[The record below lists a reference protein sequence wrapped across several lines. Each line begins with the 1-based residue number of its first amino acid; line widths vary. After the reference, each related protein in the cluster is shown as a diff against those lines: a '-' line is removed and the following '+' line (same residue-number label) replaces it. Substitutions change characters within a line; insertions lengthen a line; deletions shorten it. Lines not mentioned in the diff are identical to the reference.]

1 MDDRTSYNAPQ
12 AQKTKNSLKPV
23 LIAVLVSFILGGGG
37 VYYLLRGDQ
46 LPDIAPFNVKNT
58 EADQALSEA
67 ASDEAVLEIIAEEP
81 EPEQAAAE
89 AREAVERVEQVVE
102 QQGGLDYRLAAME
115 QRLTRLDLQAE
126 QAAGNAARAE
136 DLLIAF
142 ATRRSI
148 ERGTDLGYL
157 TDQLR
162 LRFAEERPNAVQT
175 VINVAQDPV
184 TLDQLLTQLDGLS
197 VSLVQAPASEGA
209 WARLGREVSQ
219 LFVVRNEDTPS
230 PRAER
235 RLERARLFIETGQ
248 IDNAVLEVSNLPNAE
263 QAADWIED
271 AKRYA
276 AGRRALE
283 VLETAAILGPRDAS
297 EEEQS

>member
-1 MDDRTSYNAPQ
+1 MNDSTPYRAPQ
-12 AQKTKNSLKPV
+12 AQKTKSSLKPV
-23 LIAVLVSFILGGGG
+23 LIAVLASFILGGGG

-46 LPDIAPFNVKNT
+46 MPDIDLFNVKDSQT
-58 EADQALSEA
+58 DQVLLEGPSDA
-67 ASDEAVLEIIAEEP
+67 APLEIITDDP
-81 EPEQAAAE
+81 EPKQVAAE
-89 AREAVERVEQVVE
+89 AREAAQRVEQVVE

-115 QRLTRLDLQAE
+115 QRLTRLDLQTE

-142 ATRRSI
+142 ATRRSL
-148 ERGTDLGYL
+148 ERGSDLGYL

-162 LRFAEERPNAVQT
+162 VRFGESRPNAVQT
-175 VINVAQDPV
+175 IINVAQNPV

-209 WARLGREVSQ
+209 WARLGRELSQ

-276 AGRRALE
+276 AGQRALE
-283 VLETAAILGPRDAS
+283 VLETAAILGPRDQPDD
-297 EEEQS
+297 EG